1 MARNRKGPQ
10 HQAKHF
16 QPEDHGHAA
25 HQERAARGHENKL
38 DQHAEEKAKSRAGRR
53 PGYQGEIAPKGP
65 RKGQ

>member
-16 QPEDHGHAA
+16 QPEDHAHAA
-25 HQERAARGHENKL
+25 HQEQASPGHENKPG
-38 DQHAEEKAKSRAGRR
+38 QHVEEKAKSRTAQ
-53 PGYQGEIAPKGP
+53 PGYPGQSAPKGP

>member
-16 QPEDHGHAA
+16 QPEDHAHAA
-25 HQERAARGHENKL
+25 HQEQASHGHEVK
-38 DQHAEEKAKSRAGRR
+38 
-53 PGYQGEIAPKGP
+53 PGNQGDERSKKRTGGSGYPGQQAPKGP